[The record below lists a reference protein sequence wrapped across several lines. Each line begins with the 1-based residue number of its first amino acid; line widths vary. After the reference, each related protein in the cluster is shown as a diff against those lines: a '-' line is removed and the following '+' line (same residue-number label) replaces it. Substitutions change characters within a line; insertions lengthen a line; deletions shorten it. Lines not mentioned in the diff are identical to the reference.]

1 MHERV
6 TKSPAETHR
15 LGEWLGQRL
24 QAGDFVAL
32 VGDLGAGK
40 THLSSGILAGLGVAR
55 TGGSPTFTLLW
66 EYQGRRVATSCGA
79 KIAGSSEV
87 ATRIPVYHWDVY
99 RLKDPLELEELGYEE
114 YFWGDGVNLV
124 EWADRIE
131 ELWPEE
137 HLLIRLAHVEA
148 ESERRLTFTGTPRF
162 RPLLEALSDADFS
175 A

>member
-1 MHERV
+1 MYERL
-6 TKSPAETHR
+6 TKSPAETRR

-24 QAGDFVAL
+24 QPGDFVAL

-66 EYQGRRVATSCGA
+66 EYQGRS
-79 KIAGSSEV
+79 
-87 ATRIPVYHWDVY
+87 IPVYHWDVY
-99 RLKDPLELEELGYEE
+99 RVKDPLELEDLGYEE
-114 YFWGDGVNLV
+114 YFWGEGVNLV

-137 HLLIRLAHVEA
+137 HLVIRLAHAEG
-148 ESERRLTFTGTPRF
+148 ESERRLTATGTARF
-162 RPLLEALSDADFS
+162 RPLLEALGNADFG

>member
-1 MHERV
+1 MYERV
-6 TKSPAETHR
+6 TKSPAETRR
-15 LGEWLGQRL
+15 LGEWLGARL
-24 QAGDFVAL
+24 QPGDFVAL

-66 EYQGRRVATSCGA
+66 EYQSKKGTP
-79 KIAGSSEV
+79 
-87 ATRIPVYHWDVY
+87 TYHWDVY
-99 RLKDPLELEELGYEE
+99 RVKDPLELEDLGYEE
-114 YFWGDGVNLV
+114 YFWGDGINLV

-137 HLLIRLAHVEA
+137 RLVIRLAHVAE
-148 ESERRLTFTGTPRF
+148 ESERRLAITGTARF
-162 RPLLEALSDADFS
+162 QPLLEALADADFS

>member
-1 MHERV
+1 MYERV
-6 TKSPAETHR
+6 THSPAETRR

-24 QAGDFVAL
+24 QPGDFVAL

-66 EYQGRRVATSCGA
+66 EYEGRRMASASGDGDVPT
-79 KIAGSSEV
+79 
-87 ATRIPVYHWDVY
+87 TRIPVYHWDVY
-99 RLKDPLELEELGYEE
+99 RVKDPLELEDLGYEE

-137 HLLIRLAHVEA
+137 HLVIRLAHMEG
-148 ESERRLTFTGTPRF
+148 ESDRRLTVTGTARF
-162 RPLLEALSDADFS
+162 RPLLEALANADFG

>member
-1 MHERV
+1 MYERL
-6 TKSPAETHR
+6 TKSPAETRR
-15 LGEWLGQRL
+15 LGEWLGQQL
-24 QAGDFVAL
+24 QPGDFVAL

-66 EYQGRRVATSCGA
+66 EY
-79 KIAGSSEV
+79 SSD
-87 ATRIPVYHWDVY
+87 RSIPVYHWDVY
-99 RLKDPLELEELGYEE
+99 RVKDPLELEDLGYEE

-137 HLLIRLAHVEA
+137 HLVIRLAHAEG
-148 ESERRLTFTGTPRF
+148 ESERRLTVTGTTRF
-162 RPLLEALSDADFS
+162 LPLLEALAHADFG